1 MDWINWD
8 FINFYIEIQDAPLEE
23 SEFFKINNDEENGSD
38 KLKTIIT
45 MELIKKIK
53 EKVSVMESKITK
65 NLLTLKG
72 HLDEFQ
78 HITNE
83 DFDIESQREQKKK
96 LENDIENNQIAFE
109 VVCGM
114 TRLIKNFQ
122 NQNNF
127 N

>member
-1 MDWINWD
+1 M
-8 FINFYIEIQDAPLEE
+8 EE
-23 SEFFKINNDEENGSD
+23 SEFFKINNDVENGSD
-38 KLKTIIT
+38 KLKTIIS

-96 LENDIENNQIAFE
+96 LENDIENNQNAFE
-109 VVCGM
+109 IVCGM

-122 NQNNF
+122 NQHNF

>member
-53 EKVSVMESKITK
+53 EIVSVMESKITK

-96 LENDIENNQIAFE
+96 LENDIENNQNAFE